1 MHTILW
7 DNRELTLREVA
18 VKLNLTEGKVYG
30 TWKKGYR
37 CKDSFL
43 AFRASLEAE
52 TEMKVYKTTKGDM
65 NILEV
70 ESTFKDL
77 GIKISRQG
85 IYIRVKSWGEKNPD
99 LWLRPGEKRTNTEY
113 IGTGEPPKKRGK
125 PVDITPKKK
134 MNRGKCCYRENFT
147 IRCQHYDLRL
157 EIDDGHPGQ
166 CLKATGDSCPNFKGK
181 HLHDGLISKEHMEP
195 YRQLAAEVIT
205 RAIKDTADSDRIEAS
220 RAKRFLLSSKE
231 DFDFWCQVAG
241 VESDNMRDRLKKR
254 LRC

>member
-37 CKDSFL
+37 CKESFL

-85 IYIRVKSWGEKNPD
+85 IYIRVKSWGESNPD

-125 PVDITPKKK
+125 PVDIK
-134 MNRGKCCYRENFT
+134 MNRGKCCYREDYT
-147 IRCQHYDLRL
+147 VRCQHYDLRL
-157 EIDDGHPGQ
+157 EIDDGHPEQ

-181 HLHDGLISKEHMEP
+181 PLHNGFMSNGHMEQ

-205 RAIKDTADSDRIEAS
+205 RAIKDTADSDRLEAI